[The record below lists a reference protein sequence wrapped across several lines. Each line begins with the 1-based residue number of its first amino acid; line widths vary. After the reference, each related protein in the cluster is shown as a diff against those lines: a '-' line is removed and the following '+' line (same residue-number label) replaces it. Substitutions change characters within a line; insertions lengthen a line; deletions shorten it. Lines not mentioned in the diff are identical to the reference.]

1 VPRPS
6 VLIAMAAALV
16 VAVWWFRRRKVVA
29 GIVAT
34 GQGSTIG
41 SKPGGV
47 APQPVAT
54 TIQTQPI
61 DVPPLVG
68 LGGTSTVAPA
78 PPAAAPF
85 PILRGL
91 GGYPGGRSK
100 NGVLTP
106 RGWQ

>member
-1 VPRPS
+1 MPRPS

-16 VAVWWFRRRKVVA
+16 VAVWWFRRRQVVS
-29 GIVAT
+29 GLVAT

-41 SKPGGV
+41 SKPGGP

-68 LGGTSTVAPA
+68 LGGTSVAPA
-78 PPAAAPF
+78 PTPPPS
-85 PILRGL
+85 PILLAL
-91 GGYPGGRSK
+91 GGYPGGRNK
-100 NGVLTP
+100 IGILTP
-106 RGWQ
+106 RGLQ